1 MNIYEIDFI
10 SVPDISIPNI
20 PVEVIPPVRVFG
32 GYVVNPAF
40 SEPSLLLPGCYKTH
54 RDADKNSNLVNV
66 DPMGTFWACPWG
78 EVPEIYPLQYD
89 RSKMIY
95 SNDEVKE
102 KKTEEPVILK
112 ETTKTDIPNKKE
124 EKTFFPPCPDPNSK
138 LRVGSFANEKRLE
151 RVKEFRY
158 NESKTECLTIWEDVD
173 YVSSWMPEPS
183 LVINTV
189 LIASIAATSPAIINV
204 IKGVTKNI
212 VKKITSSRKK
222 GSDNETQSDSDEE

>member
-1 MNIYEIDFI
+1 MKI
-10 SVPDISIPNI
+10 SDISIPDISIPNI
-20 PVEVIPPVRVFG
+20 SVQIISPVRIFG
-32 GYVVNPAF
+32 GYISHPSF

-66 DPMGTFWACPWG
+66 DPTGTYWSCPWG
-78 EVPEIYPLQYD
+78 EVPEIIPIEFD
-89 RSKMIY
+89 RSKIIY

-102 KKTEEPVILK
+102 KKKEEPVTLK
-112 ETTKTDIPNKKE
+112 ETVNIDIPEKKE

-138 LRVGSFANEKRLE
+138 LRVGSFANDKRLE
-151 RVKEFRY
+151 RIKEFRY

-189 LIASIAATSPAIINV
+189 IIASIAATSPAIINV
-204 IKGVTKNI
+204 IKGLTKNL
-212 VKKITSSRKK
+212 VKKITSQGKK
-222 GSDNETQSDSDEE
+222 NDNETQSD

>member
-1 MNIYEIDFI
+1 MNISDI
-10 SVPDISIPNI
+10 SIPDISIPNI
-20 PVEVIPPVRVFG
+20 SVQIIPPIRVFG
-32 GYVVNPAF
+32 GYISHPSF

-66 DPMGTFWACPWG
+66 DPTGTYWSCPWG
-78 EVPEIYPLQYD
+78 EVPEIIPIEFD

-95 SNDEVKE
+95 SNDKVKE

-112 ETTKTDIPNKKE
+112 ETANIDIPEKKE

-138 LRVGSFANEKRLE
+138 LRVGSFANDKRLE

-173 YVSSWMPEPS
+173 YVSSWMPEPP
-183 LVINTV
+183 LIINTV
-189 LIASIAATSPAIINV
+189 LIASIAATSPALINI
-204 IKGVTKNI
+204 IKGLTKNI
-212 VKKITSSRKK
+212 IKKITSQGKK
-222 GSDNETQSDSDEE
+222 NDNETQSD

>member
-1 MNIYEIDFI
+1 MSI
-10 SVPDISIPNI
+10 SDISIPDISIPNI
-20 PVEVIPPVRVFG
+20 SVQIISPVRIFG
-32 GYVVNPAF
+32 GYISHPSF

-66 DPMGTFWACPWG
+66 DPTGTYWSCPWG
-78 EVPEIYPLQYD
+78 EVPEIIPIEFD
-89 RSKMIY
+89 RSKIIY

-102 KKTEEPVILK
+102 KKKEEPVTLK
-112 ETTKTDIPNKKE
+112 ETVNIDIPEKKE

-151 RVKEFRY
+151 RIKEFRY
-158 NESKTECLTIWEDVD
+158 NESKTECLTVWEDVD

-189 LIASIAATSPAIINV
+189 IIASIAATSPAIINL
-204 IKGVTKNI
+204 IKAATKNI
-212 VKKITSSRKK
+212 MKKITSSRKK
-222 GSDNETQSDSDEE
+222 ENDNETQSDLGGE

>member
-1 MNIYEIDFI
+1 MNIYEIDSI
-10 SVPDISIPNI
+10 SVPNVSIPSI
-20 PVEVIPPVRVFG
+20 PVEIIPPVRVFG
-32 GYVVNPAF
+32 GYIVNPAF

-95 SNDEVKE
+95 SNDEIKE
-102 KKTEEPVILK
+102 KKTEEPVILEETAKTNIPK
-112 ETTKTDIPNKKE
+112 EKE

-189 LIASIAATSPAIINV
+189 IIASIAATSPAIINV
-204 IKGVTKNI
+204 IKGLTKNI

-222 GSDNETQSDSDEE
+222 VNDSETQSD

>member
-10 SVPDISIPNI
+10 SVPDVSIPSI
-20 PVEVIPPVRVFG
+20 PVEIIPPVRVFG

-40 SEPSLLLPGCYKTH
+40 NEPSLLLPGCYKTH

-95 SNDEVKE
+95 SNDEIKE
-102 KKTEEPVILK
+102 KKTEEPVILEETAKTNIPK
-112 ETTKTDIPNKKE
+112 EKE

-189 LIASIAATSPAIINV
+189 IIASIAATSPAIINV
-204 IKGVTKNI
+204 IKGLTKNI
-212 VKKITSSRKK
+212 VKKIASSRKK
-222 GSDNETQSDSDEE
+222 VNDSETQSD